1 MNILD
6 TLIVHVACS
15 TGTCTCNMHCTC
27 GMMVILDLR
36 SSKPNT
42 EMLILSMKIEPPAD
56 SMIRNR
62 ARVSDD
68 LPAPV
73 RPTIPTYTIDKQV
86 ELNLRR
92 CLNQKATQMFT
103 AQMYAACVCVHYT

>member
-1 MNILD
+1 
-6 TLIVHVACS
+6 
-15 TGTCTCNMHCTC
+15 MHCTC

-36 SSKPNT
+36 SFKPNT

-86 ELNLRR
+86 ETEFKIMFESKSHSNVCCSNVYCMCMRALYIHVTAKGGINLSSQ
-92 CLNQKATQMFT
+92 LI
-103 AQMYAACVCVHYT
+103 